1 MPVGDESK
9 HRLFKKVND
18 DPTPPQAS
26 KTTCNFCQLL
36 AAFVAVV
43 AHLLCFRD
51 ITLGPIQH
59 SFESGFCILIKP
71 VSRSQGRCM
80 SIVFQ
85 SNLKM

>member
-59 SFESGFCILIKP
+59 SFESGLYIDKASLK
-71 VSRSQGRCM
+71 VSRQVHEY
-80 SIVFQ
+80 SI
-85 SNLKM
+85 SI

>member
-26 KTTCNFCQLL
+26 KTTCNFCQL

-43 AHLLCFRD
+43 AHLVMLH
-51 ITLGPIQH
+51 ITLGL
-59 SFESGFCILIKP
+59 SKF
-71 VSRSQGRCM
+71 
-80 SIVFQ
+80 
-85 SNLKM
+85 LKSD